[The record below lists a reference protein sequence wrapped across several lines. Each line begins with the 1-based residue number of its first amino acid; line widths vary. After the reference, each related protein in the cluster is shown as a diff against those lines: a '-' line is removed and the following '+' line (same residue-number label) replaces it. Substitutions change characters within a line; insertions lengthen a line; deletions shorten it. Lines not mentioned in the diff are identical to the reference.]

1 MLEFRWRCA
10 AQLQSQSQRSAKWQP
25 QSFTSHRSLVNCFVL
40 ISAVLFGP
48 TCCPHHSLQ
57 MHGCCSAP
65 MCIAHAVCDAHVCCA
80 SVATAILHEADA
92 CGCNR
97 GCGIIGTL
105 HLTCISF
112 RRLMRRSS
120 ESSQAIPYGL
130 RSISISHRSSC
141 AQPLNHVRLFGRA
154 ESAESHRPVNAHAF
168 V

>member
-1 MLEFRWRCA
+1 
-10 AQLQSQSQRSAKWQP
+10 
-25 QSFTSHRSLVNCFVL
+25 
-40 ISAVLFGP
+40 
-48 TCCPHHSLQ
+48 
-57 MHGCCSAP
+57 

-80 SVATAILHEADA
+80 SVAAAILHEADA

-154 ESAESHRPVNAHAF
+154 ESAESHRPVNTLHSRDRAAASASGLTPLCPFLVACCRMHRMWSTCCIGTMRL
-168 V
+168 

>member
-1 MLEFRWRCA
+1 M
-10 AQLQSQSQRSAKWQP
+10 
-25 QSFTSHRSLVNCFVL
+25 
-40 ISAVLFGP
+40 
-48 TCCPHHSLQ
+48 HS
-57 MHGCCSAP
+57 CCSAP
-65 MCIAHAVCDAHVCCA
+65 MCIAHAVCDAHGCCA

-105 HLTCISF
+105 HLTCMSF

-154 ESAESHRPVNAHAF
+154 ESAESHRPVNTLHSRDRAAASASGLTTCPFLVGCCRMHRTWSTCCIGTMRL
-168 V
+168 